1 MIIYHQ
7 KVIIYH
13 QKTIISPQ
21 KCALNPQNSSVILP
35 HLFNILTLK
44 YDLHTFVKKC
54 LFIRVVVCQRM
65 PGLGG
70 QTNFANA
77 SILGTFGHLRPSLE
91 GMNDMPF
98 LLTNFMMQGM

>member
-1 MIIYHQ
+1 M
-7 KVIIYH
+7 
-13 QKTIISPQ
+13 
-21 KCALNPQNSSVILP
+21 P
-35 HLFNILTLK
+35 HL
-44 YDLHTFVKKC
+44 
-54 LFIRVVVCQRM
+54 RVVVCQRM

-91 GMNDMPF
+91 VMNDMPF